1 MSFIICFAIIAM
13 MIIFTT
19 NVVPFVWQIPG
30 WEWALV
36 IPLALVVGG
45 HLLFPVRFIYLG
57 ARIY

>member
-1 MSFIICFAIIAM
+1 M